1 MFEVKWIR
9 LFAHCLMHGRG
20 LYGLTKKERLA
31 LWNKYEDHNIG
42 FVKSL
47 VKTKQI
53 CKENK
58 LLMVGSFLKDN

>member
-1 MFEVKWIR
+1 
-9 LFAHCLMHGRG
+9 MHGRG